1 MAAQVHRGSLT
12 TMQRDRLVPSLQKE
26 LAGLRARRDA
36 LRQAA
41 ALPDAELRPTLDA
54 ALAELDAA
62 IDALAEPTDDSD
74 GSEGGGQFATAL
86 HAERGLLRALFQ
98 DAPVPLFLLERDG
111 TVRRVNRAAGV
122 LLDTGTGYATGKL
135 FTAFINL
142 PSRAAVQTQLA
153 AAIRTGSARHV
164 RCELLTATGTS
175 QCELTAGP
183 ARLRGDDDKL
193 IVAITQPAGRAARG
207 KAGRDGSAK
216 PARGSQGAPVVTAMT
231 RRLDLLTAVTRL
243 LLENASHNE
252 AVTLQRCARLL
263 AQALGAWVIVDV
275 VRGHRLQ
282 RQFVAGPEDQ
292 RSVELARQVAASD
305 PQPGSIPCTVHDTGN
320 SQLIAHTE
328 DAGMLGDGP
337 GGVPLLMML
346 GATSVLSVPLTD
358 GEQTYGALT
367 LARPANQGHFEM
379 ADLGLVEELGEQLA
393 LAINVDRMV
402 RRHTGIADALRACLL
417 PPRLPGLPGMEIA
430 ATHLP
435 ATQSTEMGGDFYDVY
450 QAGADWAVSVGD
462 VCGRG
467 DGVAAAGAAA
477 RHAIRV
483 IAHSEPDPAAILA
496 GANDIMLAEEF
507 GSRFVTACT
516 AHMRWEANSLRVV
529 IACAGHPGP
538 VLARPDGRAQQLSG
552 GGLPLGIFPDA
563 ELAIEK
569 HDLSAGDVL
578 VFFTDGLT
586 DARDPATGHFG
597 DRLTAEVA
605 ALAGQPPAQILARLQ
620 ELALQSCGGSTRDD
634 ITMLAMR
641 VTGPPEDAIGGL
653 ARASQ

>member
-1 MAAQVHRGSLT
+1 
-12 TMQRDRLVPSLQKE
+12 MQRDRGVAPLETEV
-26 LAGLRARRDA
+26 AGLRTRRDA
-36 LRQAA
+36 LRQTA
-41 ALPDAELRPTLDA
+41 ALPDVELRPTLDA

-62 IDALAEPTDDSD
+62 IDALAEAPGAD
-74 GSEGGGQFATAL
+74 GSEGDEQSAGAF

-111 TVRRVNRAAGV
+111 TIRRVNRAAGV

-135 FTAFINL
+135 FTAFVNL

-153 AAIRTGSARHV
+153 AAIRTGSARRV
-164 RCELLTATGTS
+164 RCELLTGTGTS
-175 QCELTAGP
+175 PCELTAGL

-193 IVAITQPAGRAARG
+193 IVAISQPAPRG
-207 KAGRDGSAK
+207 KAGRDSSANHSRQS
-216 PARGSQGAPVVTAMT
+216 PGAPVVTAMT

-263 AQALGAWVIVDV
+263 AQELGAWVIADV

-292 RSVELARQVAASD
+292 RSEELAREVAASE
-305 PQPGSIPCTVHDTGN
+305 PEQGSIPHTVSHTGS
-320 SQLIAHTE
+320 SQLIAHAE
-328 DAGMLGDGP
+328 DARILGDGP

-358 GEQTYGALT
+358 GERTYGALT
-367 LARPANQGHFEM
+367 LARPAKHGHFEM
-379 ADLGLVEELGEQLA
+379 ADLGLVEQLGEPLA

-417 PPRLPGLPGMEIA
+417 PPRLPRLPGIEIA
-430 ATHLP
+430 VTHLP
-435 ATQSTEMGGDFYDVY
+435 ATESPEMGGDFYDVY
-450 QAGADWAVSVGD
+450 RAGSDWAVSIGD

-483 IAHSEPDPAAILA
+483 IAQSAPDPAAILRE
-496 GANDIMLAEEF
+496 ANGIMLSEEF
-507 GSRFVTACT
+507 GSQFVTACT
-516 AHMRWEANSLRVV
+516 AHMRWEGNSLRVMLG
-529 IACAGHPGP
+529 CAGHPGP
-538 VLARPDGRAQQLSG
+538 VLARPDGRAEQLRG
-552 GGLPLGIFPDA
+552 GGLPLGIFPDTEPA
-563 ELAIEK
+563 TEK

-586 DARDPATGHFG
+586 DARDLATGHFG
-597 DRLTAEVA
+597 DRLTAEVG
-605 ALAGQPPAQILARLQ
+605 ALAGQPPTQMLARLR

-634 ITMLAMR
+634 ITMLALR
-641 VTGPPEDAIGGL
+641 VIGPPEDASEMPTP
-653 ARASQ
+653 ASL

>member
-1 MAAQVHRGSLT
+1 MAARVHRGSLT
-12 TMQRDRLVPSLQKE
+12 TMQRDRVVPPLRNE
-26 LAGLRARRDA
+26 LAGLRTRRDA

-62 IDALAEPTDDSD
+62 IDALAEPPDDSD
-74 GSEGGGQFATAL
+74 GSEGDGQFATAL

-135 FTAFINL
+135 FTAFVNL

-193 IVAITQPAGRAARG
+193 IVAITQAARPATRG
-207 KAGRDGSAK
+207 KAGRDGGAK
-216 PARGSQGAPVVTAMT
+216 PARGSQGAPVVT
-231 RRLDLLTAVTRL
+231 
-243 LLENASHNE
+243 
-252 AVTLQRCARLL
+252 
-263 AQALGAWVIVDV
+263 DV
-275 VRGHRLQ
+275 ARGHRLQ

-292 RSVELARQVAASD
+292 RSAELARQVAASD
-305 PQPGSIPCTVHDTGN
+305 PQPGSIPRTVHDTGS
-320 SQLIAHTE
+320 SQLIAHAE
-328 DAGMLGDGP
+328 DAGILGDGP
-337 GGVPLLMML
+337 GGVPLLMLL
-346 GATSVLSVPLTD
+346 GATSVLSVPLSD

-417 PPRLPGLPGMEIA
+417 PPRLPGLPGVEIA

-450 QAGADWAVSVGD
+450 RAGADWAVSVGD

-507 GSRFVTACT
+507 GSQFVTACT
-516 AHMRWEANSLRVV
+516 AHMRWEGNSLRVV
-529 IACAGHPGP
+529 FGCAGHPG
-538 VLARPDGRAQQLSG
+538 
-552 GGLPLGIFPDA
+552 
-563 ELAIEK
+563 
-569 HDLSAGDVL
+569 
-578 VFFTDGLT
+578 
-586 DARDPATGHFG
+586 
-597 DRLTAEVA
+597 
-605 ALAGQPPAQILARLQ
+605 
-620 ELALQSCGGSTRDD
+620 
-634 ITMLAMR
+634 
-641 VTGPPEDAIGGL
+641 
-653 ARASQ
+653 